1 MMKKLISILLT
12 LAMALSLCA
21 CGGPKYDE
29 SLMGVYTCYAVEILG
44 IDLHPGA
51 KAGRQG
57 QDEYRGHQ
65 RFREVHPGR

>member
-29 SLMGVYTCYAVEILG
+29 SLLGVYTCYAVEMLLRSVILSS
-44 IDLHPGA
+44 PS
-51 KAGRQG
+51 
-57 QDEYRGHQ
+57 
-65 RFREVHPGR
+65 

>member
-29 SLMGVYTCYAVEILG
+29 SLMAFTPAMRWKCWA
-44 IDLHPGA
+44 
-51 KAGRQG
+51 
-57 QDEYRGHQ
+57 
-65 RFREVHPGR
+65 

>member
-29 SLMGVYTCYAVEILG
+29 SLMGVYTCFMSCWSSIMRA
-44 IDLHPGA
+44 
-51 KAGRQG
+51 
-57 QDEYRGHQ
+57 
-65 RFREVHPGR
+65 